1 MHQIL
6 RTTLPFAAA
15 ALVIGAATV
24 CNYPSFAA
32 DSTIEPAEPAATESA
47 TKVPIRAPEPDAL
60 GAAAPA
66 SVSWETVASNMQSAQ
81 TLLAA
86 GDAGS
91 ATQRRQREIVEHLDA
106 MIAAASARSADT
118 SGQASNPRSQDNA
131 SSTPGDSPSP
141 DGRAANPN
149 AVESVE
155 RHGKGEVKAPEAAGP
170 KRTAAEEFWGQL
182 PEHIRQRVLQSAEN
196 RAVPKYR
203 TAVEEYFQRLLESQ
217 SRPDGDN

>member
-1 MHQIL
+1 MHQFI
-6 RTTLPFAAA
+6 RTTVHFATAVLA
-15 ALVIGAATV
+15 ICAWAEWNVY
-24 CNYPSFAA
+24 CFAA
-32 DSTIEPAEPAATESA
+32 DGAIEPAEPSSA
-47 TKVPIRAPEPDAL
+47 SQLPIRAPEPDGTGL
-60 GAAAPA
+60 TAPAA

-106 MIAAASARSADT
+106 MIAAASARSAGT
-118 SGQASNPRSQDNA
+118 SGRANDPRAQDNA
-131 SSTPGDSPSP
+131 PTTPGDSASP

-149 AVESVE
+149 ALESVE
-155 RHGKGEVKAPEAAGP
+155 RHGKGEVKAPEATGP

-217 SRPDGDN
+217 ARPDGGK